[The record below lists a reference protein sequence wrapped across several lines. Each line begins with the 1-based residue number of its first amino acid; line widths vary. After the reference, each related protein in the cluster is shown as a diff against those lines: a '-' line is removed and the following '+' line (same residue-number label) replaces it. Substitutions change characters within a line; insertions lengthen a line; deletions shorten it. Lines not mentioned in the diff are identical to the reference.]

1 MAYATDNFNRANED
15 PLSGGGNWVACGTAA
30 RPKIVGNQV
39 VSNGAADGYS
49 RYTGASWAADQQ
61 SEITLTDTLDAQN
74 DRAGVLCRHPA
85 GSTIHAYAFF
95 VQRDAGPAYNLY
107 MYKYVSGTPTQLSS
121 VSYGATPAPG
131 DILLLE
137 VVGSALTGKVNGVTK
152 ISTSDSAI
160 TGADAPGFFIGLNL
174 SMDNWAGADAG
185 QRIPDAGVLSLAGQA
200 PTVAATFSAEP
211 QAGALALAGYAPTVV
226 EGLPG
231 ESVFPSAGAL
241 ALAGQPPQVLSTV
254 SKEPTTGTLSFSG
267 AIPQAIESQSRQPA
281 AAALTLAGQ
290 AAEVLEPLAPLRDE
304 WAVLRLYVSALSD
317 SWTVV
322 PTRFSSTLRD
332 EWTVLQE
339 LAPLRD
345 EWRVYPDKLPD
356 LFAEPVHEPRALA
369 TVS

>member
-15 PLSGGGNWVACGTAA
+15 PLSGGGNWVACGTQA
-30 RPKIVGNQV
+30 RPKIVGSEV

-49 RYTGASWAADQQ
+49 RYTGASWSADQQ
-61 SEITLTDTLDAQN
+61 SEITLTASLGATN
-74 DRAGVLCRHPA
+74 DRAGVLVRCPS
-85 GSTIHAYAFF
+85 GSNLQGYFF
-95 VQRDAGPAYNLY
+95 YVQREAGPTYTLY
-107 MYKYVSGTPTQLSS
+107 LFKWVGGSPTQLATT
-121 VSYGATPAPG
+121 SYGATPTPG
-131 DILLLE
+131 DVLLLE
-137 VVGSALTGKVNGVTK
+137 VVGDALTGKVNGTTK

-160 TGADAPGFFIGLNL
+160 TAADPPGFFVGVNL
-174 SMDNWAGADAG
+174 SVDNWAGADAG
-185 QRIPDAGVLSLAGQA
+185 QRIPAAGALALAGLA

-211 QAGALALAGYAPTVV
+211 QAGALALAGHAPTVV

-231 ESVFPSAGAL
+231 DSVFPGAGAL
-241 ALAGQPPQVLSTV
+241 ALAGQAAEAVASVSVEPAAGALSLTASAPSATV
-254 SKEPTTGTLSFSG
+254 SET
-267 AIPQAIESQSRQPA
+267 RQPA
-281 AAALTLAGQ
+281 AGALALAGQ
-290 AAEVLEPLAPLRDE
+290 AADVLEPLAPLRDE